1 MPDYCQLHFTSKACE
16 SVSMNVVRPQVP
28 SMSVEQTQALECHAN
43 TWQMLFVTYIMF
55 SVVLCGTHA
64 FMGA

>member
-1 MPDYCQLHFTSKACE
+1 MPDYCQLRFTSKACE

-28 SMSVEQTQALECHAN
+28 SMSVEQAQVLECHTN
-43 TWQMLFVTYIMF
+43 TWQTVFVTYTMF
-55 SVVLCGTHA
+55 SVALRGTHA